1 MASYM
6 YNPSK
11 KVTDLLSKYLEFDP
25 KTLELGIWS
34 GDLSLKNVHLKREAI
49 KPLLNNNNTNHS
61 NTNNNTTNAFDF
73 QNMENNIH
81 DMMDAGA
88 GVDPLTK
95 NPLRVKLVRG
105 TIGLLRIG
113 IPWKQLVWGQGSVEL
128 ELSEVTIVLSL
139 QSRKETANEMAQE
152 EAEEKRLRKDHDE
165 EDDDDNDDGYDDG
178 DNNEDDDSEN
188 NNSDTDDGDE
198 FRRRK
203 QQQQQ
208 RRKRRRKKDGHTKIY
223 HRAYREAKQRKIRE
237 AERKQLND
245 MPVALWLEQLHQKRT
260 IAKEA
265 HRVEEQANK
274 KKQQQQQEQA
284 AGIAG
289 VYRRSSSRSR
299 RNSRETVATAATV
312 KEGRFDRYMK
322 SFSSDLFWR
331 FFGGLKGSITKA
343 RIVLLQD
350 GIEVGCIVQTIEV
363 GIDKD
368 GILSSIEIKKKH
380 ENNSSKSS
388 AVAAAVATA
397 DTNSGTIS
405 SSKSQLQQ
413 SSSRSMG

>member
-1 MASYM
+1 M
-6 YNPSK
+6 
-11 KVTDLLSKYLEFDP
+11 
-25 KTLELGIWS
+25 G
-34 GDLSLKNVHLKREAI
+34 
-49 KPLLNNNNTNHS
+49 
-61 NTNNNTTNAFDF
+61 
-73 QNMENNIH
+73 
-81 DMMDAGA
+81 
-88 GVDPLTK
+88 
-95 NPLRVKLVRG
+95 
-105 TIGLLRIG
+105 IGLLRIG

-139 QSRKETANEMAQE
+139 QSREETAKEMAQE
-152 EAEEKRLRKDHDE
+152 EAEEKRLRIDHD
-165 EDDDDNDDGYDDG
+165 EDDDDDDDDDDNG
-178 DNNEDDDSEN
+178 DNNEDDDSEK
-188 NNSDTDDGDE
+188 NNSDTDDGDV

-208 RRKRRRKKDGHTKIY
+208 RKKRKKDGHTKIY

-289 VYRRSSSRSR
+289 TYRRSSSRSR
-299 RNSRETVATAATV
+299 RNSRETIAAAATV

-350 GIEVGCIVQTIEV
+350 GIEVGCIVQRIEV

-368 GILSSIEIKKKH
+368 GILSS
-380 ENNSSKSS
+380 
-388 AVAAAVATA
+388 
-397 DTNSGTIS
+397 
-405 SSKSQLQQ
+405 
-413 SSSRSMG
+413 